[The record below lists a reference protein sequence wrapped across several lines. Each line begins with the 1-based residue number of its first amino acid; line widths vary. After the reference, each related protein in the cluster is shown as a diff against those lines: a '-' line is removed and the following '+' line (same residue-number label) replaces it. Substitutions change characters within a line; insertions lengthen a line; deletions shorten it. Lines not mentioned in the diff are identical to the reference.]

1 MASIFDDPFD
11 RDGIEVDLVGHDEM
25 TLDQYQTE
33 ATDLAFYSTDVI
45 YPTLGLAGEAGEVA
59 EKVKKLMRDTD
70 MDLSAGFVGEQID
83 WMDKRNIALEVGD
96 ILWYCANLLN
106 DIDYSLEEVAQMNLD
121 KLRDRR
127 DRHVMTGSGDH
138 R

>member
-1 MASIFDDPFD
+1 MASIFDDPND
-11 RDGIEVDLVGHDEM
+11 IDGQMVPLVGHDDVS
-25 TLDQYQTE
+25 LDEYQAAATE
-33 ATDLAFYSTDVI
+33 LAFYSTTLI

-59 EKVKKLMRDTD
+59 EKVKKLLRDH
-70 MDLSAGFVGEQID
+70 DLDLTADNVAEQVDYMAVREIV
-83 WMDKRNIALEVGD
+83 LEIGD
-96 ILWYCANLLN
+96 VLWYCANLLN
-106 DIDYSLEEVAQMNLD
+106 DLNYSMEEAAMMNLD